1 MGTSVIQYPY
11 GITSSSYVEFG
22 HKVEF
27 SSSNF
32 PYKVELS
39 RLNLY
44 PSSVS
49 TTNSKVCGRRIC
61 ALPDIDDIFSD
72 LIATPLLDVVENP
85 IHLKNLTIKELK
97 VLASEIRSELSS
109 IMSKTQNDFKASL
122 AVVELTVAIHHV
134 FHAPV
139 DKILWDVGEQVR
151 FAADS
156 FLYRGLC
163 SHQRAEDSVLSWAES
178 EPKNISKQL
187 AFCIWKW
194 LVLSDHVVHFLS
206 QFLVLCWQ
214 TYAHKILTGRRSLMH
229 TLRQKDGLSGFT
241 SRSESEYD
249 PFGAGHGC
257 NSISAGIGKMS
268 CYQLLM
274 LFLIF
279 FAHLIAIRIKPKKWN
294 LISLSPG
301 MAIARDI
308 KGKRERIVTVIGN
321 GTTMA
326 GQVYEAMGNA
336 GYLDSNMIVILNDS
350 RHSLHPKIE
359 EGSKTSITA
368 LSSTLSK
375 LQSSKSF
382 RRLREVAKGVTKRIG
397 MHELAAKVDEYARG
411 MMGPLGSTL
420 FEELGLYY
428 IGPVDG
434 HNIGEL
440 VCVLQEVSSL
450 DSMGPVLIH
459 VITEENQC
467 TEYKQPS
474 EAMENQQEGSFD
486 SNGLLY
492 SMHARTYSDCFVEAL
507 IMEAEKDKD
516 IVIVHA
522 GMEMDPSFQ
531 LFRERFPD
539 RFFDLGMA
547 EQHAVTFS
555 AGLSCGGLKP
565 FCIIPSAFMQR
576 AYDQVVHD
584 VDRQRIPVRFVIT
597 SAGLVGS
604 DGPTMCGAFDIT
616 FMSCLPNMIV
626 MAPSDEDELVDM
638 VATAVHTDDQPICFR
653 YPRGAIVGTD
663 HYKRSGI
670 PIEIGKGKILIE
682 GKDVALLGYGEMVQN
697 CLRARALLSKL
708 GIEVTVAD
716 ARFCKPLDMKLL
728 RQLCENHAFLVTV
741 EEGSI
746 GGFGSHVSQFIALD
760 GQLDG
765 RTKWRPIVLPDKY
778 IEHALPKE
786 QLALAGL
793 TGHHIA
799 ATVLRL
805 LGRTREALL
814 LMC

>member
-1 MGTSVIQYPY
+1 M
-11 GITSSSYVEFG
+11 
-22 HKVEF
+22 
-27 SSSNF
+27 
-32 PYKVELS
+32 S
-39 RLNLY
+39 RTQK
-44 PSSVS
+44 S
-49 TTNSKVCGRRIC
+49 
-61 ALPDIDDIFSD
+61 
-72 LIATPLLDVVENP
+72 
-85 IHLKNLTIKELK
+85 IK
-97 VLASEIRSELSS
+97 
-109 IMSKTQNDFKASL
+109 TSL

-139 DKILWDVGEQVR
+139 DKILWDVGEQ
-151 FAADS
+151 
-156 FLYRGLC
+156 
-163 SHQRAEDSVLSWAES
+163 
-178 EPKNISKQL
+178 
-187 AFCIWKW
+187 
-194 LVLSDHVVHFLS
+194 
-206 QFLVLCWQ
+206 

-229 TLRQKDGLSGFT
+229 TLKQKNGLSGFT

-257 NSISAGIGKMS
+257 NSISAG
-268 CYQLLM
+268 L
-274 LFLIF
+274 
-279 FAHLIAIRIKPKKWN
+279 
-294 LISLSPG
+294 G
-301 MAIARDI
+301 MAVARDM
-308 KGKRERIVTVIGN
+308 KEKRERVVTVISN

-326 GQVYEAMGNA
+326 GQVYEAMSNA

-350 RHSLHPKIE
+350 HHSLHPKIE
-359 EGSKTSITA
+359 EGPKTSINA

-375 LQSSKSF
+375 LQSNKSF
-382 RRLREVAKGVTKRIG
+382 RKLREVAKGVTKRIGMG

-411 MMGPLGSTL
+411 MMGPLGATL

-434 HNIGEL
+434 HNIEDL
-440 VCVLQEVSSL
+440 VCVLQEVASL
-450 DSMGPVLIH
+450 DSMGPVLVH
-459 VITEENQC
+459 VITEENRKP
-467 TEYKQPS
+467 EDKQKS
-474 EAMENQQEGSFD
+474 EALQNLQDGSFV
-486 SNGLLY
+486 SESSLY
-492 SMHARTYSDCFVEAL
+492 SIHTRTYSDCFAEAL
-507 IMEAEKDKD
+507 VMEAEKDKD
-516 IVIVHA
+516 IVTVHA
-522 GMEMDPSFQ
+522 GMEMEKAFQ
-531 LFRERFPD
+531 LIMERFPD
-539 RFFDLGMA
+539 RFFDVGMA

-565 FCIIPSAFMQR
+565 FCIIPSAFLQR

-604 DGPTMCGAFDIT
+604 DGPMQCGAFDIT

-638 VATAVHTDDQPICFR
+638 VATAVNIDDRPVCFR
-653 YPRGAIVGTD
+653 YPRGAIIGTD
-663 HYKRSGI
+663 HYVRSGI
-670 PIEIGKGKILIE
+670 PIEVGKGKVLIE
-682 GKDVALLGYGEMVQN
+682 GKDVALLGYGAMVQN
-697 CLRARALLSKL
+697 CLKARHLLSKL

-741 EEGSI
+741 EEGSV
-746 GGFGSHVSQFIALD
+746 GGFGSHVAQFMALD

-765 RTKWRPIVLPDKY
+765 RVKWRPIVLPDSY

-786 QLALAGL
+786 QLTLAGL